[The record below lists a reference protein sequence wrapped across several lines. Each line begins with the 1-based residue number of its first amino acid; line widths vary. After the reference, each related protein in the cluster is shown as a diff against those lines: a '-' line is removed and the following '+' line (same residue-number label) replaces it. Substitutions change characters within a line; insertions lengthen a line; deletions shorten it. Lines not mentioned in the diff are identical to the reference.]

1 MGTTSSNGTSKADS
15 DSTTGTVT
23 APGDNPLGLRAGQ
36 YIQELGYDD
45 DVDFELRDAIASVTG
60 EEMAAD
66 DVEDVFDAVVMWW
79 RSDDE
84 DLVDGLVDAQTMLS
98 ENGEIFL
105 LTPKP
110 GRPGHISPV
119 EIHDAAPTAGM
130 HVTTTVSAGP
140 DWSAVRLV
148 GKKNNG

>member
-1 MGTTSSNGTSKADS
+1 MATTSSSRTSNKDS
-15 DSTTGTVT
+15 APT
-23 APGDNPLGLRAGQ
+23 AATDPGANNPLGLSAGQ

-45 DVDFELRDAIASVTG
+45 DVDFALRDAIAQITG
-60 EEMAAD
+60 EDMAAD

-98 ENGEIFL
+98 ETGTVYL
-105 LTPKP
+105 LTPKA

-119 EIHDAAPTAGM
+119 EINDAAPTAGM
-130 HVTTTVSAGP
+130 HVTTTVSVGP
-140 DWSAVRLV
+140 DWSGVRLV
-148 GKKNNG
+148 AKKSNG